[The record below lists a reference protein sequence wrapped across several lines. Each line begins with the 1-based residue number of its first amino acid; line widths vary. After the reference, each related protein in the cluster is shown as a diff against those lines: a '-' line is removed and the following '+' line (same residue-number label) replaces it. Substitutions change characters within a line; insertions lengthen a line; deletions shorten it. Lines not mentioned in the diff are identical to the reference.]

1 MTGPSADGRGLSGP
15 DRIRSAYHGFWLAVS
30 ERVRFQRGPPPL
42 RASGRLPPLA
52 PAQAARVR
60 ELAARYGRRIEDE
73 RSPATALANYEV
85 LHLLDAAFAAWGLPS
100 RRGGTLH
107 DVGCASFW
115 YAPALAAFFAPA
127 ALVGIEVEGYRLLAG
142 LRSRRDHARANITGV
157 NGARFEVADYAR
169 FAEPAEV
176 VTAFFPFVTPRPVL
190 AWRLPLSVLAP
201 EALFA
206 RIAGNLRPGGQLVLF
221 SHGHDEARLA
231 IDIAM
236 GAGLRQVGAAT
247 GLDPLVSRPQ
257 PPVATL
263 WTAAGPSRP

>member
-1 MTGPSADGRGLSGP
+1 MTGPPASGRGLSVL

-60 ELAARYGRRIEDE
+60 ELAARYGRR
-73 RSPATALANYEV
+73 
-85 LHLLDAAFAAWGLPS
+85 
-100 RRGGTLH
+100 
-107 DVGCASFW
+107 
-115 YAPALAAFFAPA
+115 
-127 ALVGIEVEGYRLLAG
+127 
-142 LRSRRDHARANITGV
+142 DHARANIAGV
-157 NGARFEVADYAR
+157 AGARFEVADYAR

-221 SHGHDEARLA
+221 SHGLDEARLA

-236 GAGLRQVGAAT
+236 GAGLRQLGAAT

-263 WTAAGPSRP
+263 WTVAGPSRP

>member
-1 MTGPSADGRGLSGP
+1 MTHPSVRGRRPSVP
-15 DRIRSAYHGFWLAVS
+15 DRVRSAYHGFWLAVS
-30 ERVRFQRGPPPL
+30 EKIQFQRGPPVL

-52 PAQAARVR
+52 PAQAARAR
-60 ELAARYGRRIEDE
+60 ELGARYGRRFEDE
-73 RSPATALANYEV
+73 RSPATALANYGV
-85 LHLLDAAFAAWGLPS
+85 LHLLDAAFAAWELPP

-127 ALVGIEVEGYRLLAG
+127 ALVGVELEGYRLLAG
-142 LRSRRDHARANITGV
+142 LRSRRDHARANVAGV
-157 NGARFEVADYAR
+157 DGARFEVADYAR
-169 FAEPAEV
+169 FAEPADI
-176 VTAFFPFVTPRPVL
+176 VTAFFPFVTPGPVL

-206 RIAGNLRPGGQLVLF
+206 RIAANLRHGGQLVLV
-221 SHGHDEARLA
+221 SHDHDEAKVA
-231 IDIAM
+231 IDVAM
-236 GAGLRQVGAAT
+236 GAGLRQLGTAT

-263 WTAAGPSRP
+263 WTPAGPSRP